1 MLYYQTRT
9 SSLLSGMYLRNKQ
22 DVKFTDW
29 NNSWKSQLEKTMY
42 CMIPTILHSEEG
54 KTMGTVKSSL
64 DAKGL
69 GRGRKGWME
78 GTQWT
83 IRAVKL
89 VCKIL

>member
-9 SSLLSGMYLRNKQ
+9 SSLLSGVYLRNKQ
-22 DVKFTDW
+22 DVKFRDW
-29 NNSWKSQLEKTMY
+29 NNSWKSQHEKTMY
-42 CMIPTILHSEEG
+42 WMIPTILHSEEG
-54 KTMGTVKSSL
+54 KAMETVKSSL
-64 DAKGL
+64 DAKGS
-69 GRGRKGWME
+69 GRSRKGWTD